1 MIFPI
6 EFTRMRLFQIKAGDH
21 KSHLFHLIRNLN
33 FMEFG
38 LVEIT
43 FRKCISKTS
52 IKGVNY
58 YHIEIVNR
66 KRIRKTK
73 EKMQALALLS
83 SQIKSLLKVGFRE
96 ENKILTMQFDEDE
109 EFLAN
114 NQYSTSQGLNLNK
127 TDYQN
132 GEEGHSE
139 DD

>member
-1 MIFPI
+1 M
-6 EFTRMRLFQIKAGDH
+6 
-21 KSHLFHLIRNLN
+21 
-33 FMEFG
+33 
-38 LVEIT
+38 
-43 FRKCISKTS
+43 
-52 IKGVNY
+52 NY